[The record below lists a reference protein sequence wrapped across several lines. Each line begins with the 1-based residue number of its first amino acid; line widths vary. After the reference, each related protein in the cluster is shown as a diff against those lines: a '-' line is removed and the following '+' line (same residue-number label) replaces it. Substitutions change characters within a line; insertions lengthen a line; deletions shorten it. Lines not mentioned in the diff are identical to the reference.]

1 MTEIKKILVA
11 DDTSEQAG
19 RAFEFGLDMAQKYG
33 AELIVVSVA
42 RLPEPPE
49 IVETEAILENAQV
62 YYEQHFA
69 LLRKK
74 AGLMGLKARFE
85 VRIGHP
91 AEQIVRLANEE
102 KVGAIVMGHRGQSL
116 IERWLVGSVAKR
128 VLSYASCTVCIV
140 R

>member
-19 RAFEFGLDMAQKYG
+19 RAFEFGLDMARKYG

-49 IVETEAILENAQV
+49 VVETEAILENARG

-69 LLRKK
+69 QLREK
-74 AGLMGLKARFE
+74 AGLIGLKARFE

-128 VLSYASCTVCIV
+128 VLSYAPCTVCIV